1 MAPTFLVVAVLGA
14 GLPPQALAQQT
25 LVSFGSHSF
34 IIDPAALTA
43 VYRQDAEGISF
54 GPSVALGDTIG
65 GTITVIPAP
74 GVDAKWGLIMR
85 VNGSNPNLPFSV
97 ETFDANFNVLAKFTG
112 STAGVGAEPTFV
124 PMILAERPGNTPTIV
139 GLQLTWD
146 GGDPIDATVMALAV
160 APTPTPGPT
169 PVSTPIPSPSPAPTA
184 TPAPNPSPTP
194 ISSPS
199 PSPSLPFPV
208 PNPSPSPTPTP
219 APTPDPAPKPAPS
232 PTPAPT
238 PIPTPTPEPTPS
250 VTPTPDLETID
261 RETPSLRVTAP
272 AVASIVTKAASYT
285 LRGSATDDLAP
296 TKLEYRILSPDRRD
310 TGWQT
315 GRLSGSGRT
324 RTWTQSVFLSR
335 EGTWLVRLRVSDAA
349 GKVSAVATR
358 TIVVDR
364 TNPAVAVTLPA
375 RSSVSTPA
383 KALLLKGS
391 ASDNIAP
398 FRVEV
403 RVRPPRGRYD
413 NWQLVSLPRAEKT
426 KPWSRNVVLSRS
438 GAWTVQIRAFDQAG
452 NASSLRTV
460 TINRR

>member
-14 GLPPQALAQQT
+14 GLPTQALAQQT

-74 GVDAKWGLIMR
+74 GMDAKWGLIMR
-85 VNGSNPNLPFSV
+85 VNGLNPNLPFSV

-124 PMILAERPGNTPTIV
+124 HMILAERPGNAPTIV

-160 APTPTPGPT
+160 APTPTP
-169 PVSTPIPSPSPAPTA
+169 SPAPTA

-208 PNPSPSPTPTP
+208 STPSPSPTPTP
-219 APTPDPAPKPAPS
+219 APKPDPAPTPAPS
-232 PTPAPT
+232 PTPTPT

-272 AVASIVTKAASYT
+272 AVASVVTKASSYS
-285 LRGSATDDLAP
+285 LLGSATDDKAL

-310 TGWQT
+310 TGWKT
-315 GRLSGSGRT
+315 GILAGIGRT
-324 RTWTQSVFLSR
+324 RTWTQPVILSR
-335 EGTWLVRLRVSDAA
+335 AGTWLVRLRASDAA
-349 GKVSAVATR
+349 GNVSPVATR

-364 TNPAVAVTLPA
+364 TNPTATVTSPA
-375 RSSVSTPA
+375 LASVSTPA

-403 RVRPPRGRYD
+403 RVRSPRGRYD
-413 NWQLVSLPRAEKT
+413 NWQPVNLPRAGKT
-426 KPWSRNVVLSRS
+426 KPWSRNVVLSRP
-438 GAWTVQIRAFDQAG
+438 GEWTVQIRAFDQAG